1 MTAERACRQGAGSS
15 DRPYGDAPLGD
26 CAHASDE
33 ALVALVAAG
42 RQEAMTVLYGRYG
55 AVAYGLAIRVARDPQ
70 LAENALQDGFLAV
83 WHSAFRYSRAQGTVR
98 TWLLTLV
105 HRRAVDVVRAEARI
119 RRFETPQEQFE
130 PPVGD
135 EVDETVEL
143 RFERR
148 LVQAALGQLGHEQ
161 RQALELAYYGGLTQP
176 QIADRLQQ
184 PLGTIKSRMFHGLA
198 RLRGLLAAEQV
209 PATTRRPPLRAVEP
223 MRAAPPDWSAVSER
237 G

>member
-1 MTAERACRQGAGSS
+1 MTAERACRQEAGNP
-15 DRPYGDAPLGD
+15 DPPCDAPWGN

-55 AVAYGLAIRVARDPQ
+55 TVAYGLAMRVARDRQ
-70 LAENALQDGFLAV
+70 LAENALQDAFLAV
-83 WHSAFRYSRAQGTVR
+83 WHSACRYSRAQGTVR

-105 HRRAVDVVRAEARI
+105 HRRAVDIVRAEARI
-119 RRFETPQEQFE
+119 RRFETPQQQFE

-135 EVDETVEL
+135 AVDETVEL
-143 RFERR
+143 RAERR
-148 LVQAALGQLGHEQ
+148 LVQAALGQLGHQQ
-161 RQALELAYYGGLTQP
+161 RRALELAYYGGLTQP
-176 QIADRLQQ
+176 EIADRLQE

-198 RLRGLLAAEQV
+198 RLRGLLAGEQA
-209 PATTRRPPLRAVEP
+209 PATIRRPALRAVESVT
-223 MRAAPPDWSAVSER
+223 AAPRGWSPVSER